1 MKKVVAVTGSMT
13 SAAHTAMAAEALE
26 ATADMLGYDIRVE
39 RRGPSG
45 TSDLLSEGEIRNAD
59 VVILATDQP
68 DDQGRFRG
76 KTIHRATPG
85 EAIRHTAKLLRDAV
99 GDKGIGPVAELAPR
113 RSVQPD
119 SLPPREERRV
129 AAVQA
134 PAPAAPA
141 ALPSEPTLP
150 AAAPAAKRI
159 VAVTSCPTG
168 IAHTFMAAEALTKAA
183 RALGHE
189 IRVETQGS
197 VGSGNTLTP
206 AEIDAADIVII
217 AADTNVALDRFRHK
231 RIYSTSTGKALKGG
245 KQVVAAAFDEAS
257 ALDAGAAAEPGTGRN
272 LAGEVER
279 LKAERS
285 AQRTGPYKHLMTGV
299 SYTIPVVVAGGLA
312 IALSFMFG
320 IDAAKEPGS
329 LAAALMQIG
338 GQSAFALMV
347 PVLSGFIA
355 FSIADRPG
363 LAPGLIGGMLA
374 NQIGAGFLG
383 GLASGFLAGYIA
395 LYLRNW
401 IRLPQNLEGLKP
413 VLIIPLLASVAV
425 GLLMIYVVGT
435 PIAAVLSALT
445 GWLSGMT
452 SANAVLLGL
461 LLGGM
466 MAVDMGGPVNKS
478 AYTFAVGLLA
488 SEAYLPMAAVMAA
501 GMTPPLG
508 LALATVIAKNR
519 FTRDERDAGKAAA
532 VLGLSFITEGAIPFA
547 AKDPLRVIPPGIAGS
562 AVAGGLSMLFGCM
575 LRAPHGGVFVL
586 GIPNAVTNVGLY
598 ALAIAA
604 GTLVTTVLV
613 IVMKRP
619 VAAETALEAGA
630 S

>member
-1 MKKVVAVTGSMT
+1 MKKVVAVAGSKT

-39 RRGPSG
+39 RRSPEG
-45 TSDLLSEGEIRNAD
+45 TADALSAVEIRNAD

-68 DDQGRFRG
+68 EEQARFQG
-76 KTIHRATPG
+76 KTVHRATPG
-85 EAIRHTAKLLRDAV
+85 EAIRHTARLLRNAV
-99 GDKGIGPVAELAPR
+99 GDKNLGPVSELTPAPVQPVPAPR
-113 RSVQPD
+113 ALV
-119 SLPPREERRV
+119 LET
-129 AAVQA
+129 
-134 PAPAAPA
+134 PAAPA
-141 ALPSEPTLP
+141 PKRIETAFEE
-150 AAAPAAKRI
+150 AAPPA
-159 VAVTSCPTG
+159 
-168 IAHTFMAAEALTKAA
+168 
-183 RALGHE
+183 
-189 IRVETQGS
+189 
-197 VGSGNTLTP
+197 SG
-206 AEIDAADIVII
+206 
-217 AADTNVALDRFRHK
+217 
-231 RIYSTSTGKALKGG
+231 G
-245 KQVVAAAFDEAS
+245 
-257 ALDAGAAAEPGTGRN
+257 AAEPGADKN

-338 GQSAFALMV
+338 GQAAFALIV

-395 LYLRNW
+395 YYLRSW

-413 VLIIPLLASVAV
+413 VLIIPLLASIAV

-435 PIAAVLSALT
+435 PIAAILSALT

-452 SANAVLLGL
+452 SANVVLLGL

-508 LALATVIAKNR
+508 LALATMIAKNR
-519 FTRDERDAGKAAA
+519 FSPDERDAGKAAA

-547 AKDPLRVIPPGIAGS
+547 AKDPLRVIPPGIVGS

-575 LRAPHGGVFVL
+575 LRAPHGGIFVL
-586 GIPNAVTNVGLY
+586 GIPNAVTNLGLY
-598 ALAIAA
+598 ALAIVA
-604 GTLVTTVLV
+604 GTVVTAGLV
-613 IVMKRP
+613 IILKKP
-619 VAAETALEAGA
+619 ATEAMLGA
-630 S
+630 VKI